1 LPELPEVETLRRAL
15 IPLVEGKTL
24 SGIKF
29 FRRDLRFPIPCRLL
43 AAKVKGAVVRHLA
56 RRGKYLL
63 FHVPGG
69 AMVWHLGM
77 SGRVIRRPSMEP
89 VEKHT
94 HAVFKFAPETY
105 LHFID
110 PRRFGSILWAPED
123 RGHPLLNHLGMD
135 PFDREMSAG
144 ALKNLARRS
153 KAPIKSF
160 LMNSR
165 RLAGIGNIYACET
178 LFACLMNPKR
188 PAGRL
193 TLKDW
198 RRLLAVLRETLS
210 KSIASGGT
218 TLRDF
223 FNPDGAAGY
232 FATSLAVYGK
242 ENRPCPNCGAPIVR
256 AVQCGRSTFFCK
268 VCQKK

>member
-1 LPELPEVETLRRAL
+1 MPELPEVETLRRAL
-15 IPLVEGKTL
+15 IPLVQDKTL
-24 SGIKF
+24 LKIKF
-29 FRRDLRFPIPCRLL
+29 FRRDLRFPMPRRIL

-69 AMVWHLGM
+69 AMIWHLGM
-77 SGRVIRRPSMEP
+77 SGRVTQRPSMEP

-94 HAVFKFAPETY
+94 HAVFKFEPETY

-110 PRRFGSILWAPED
+110 PRRFGSILWAPEN

-135 PFDREMSAG
+135 PFDRETTAG
-144 ALKNLARRS
+144 ALKTSAHKSR
-153 KAPIKSF
+153 APIKSF

-178 LFACLMNPKR
+178 LFAFPMNPKR

-193 TLKDW
+193 TLRDW
-198 RRLLAVLRETLS
+198 QRLLDVLRATLS

-223 FNPDGAAGY
+223 FNPDGSAGY
-232 FATSLAVYGK
+232 FATHLAVYGK
-242 ENRPCPNCGAPIVR
+242 ENQPCPNCGVPIAR
-256 AVQCGRSTFFCK
+256 TVQCGRSTFFCK
-268 VCQKK
+268 ACQKK